1 MPHSPEDSVDVLGEL
16 SGSPART
23 LRQPCASPGETLREL
38 CETSARVLG
47 SIGRVLG
54 EFWESSRRARPQPAH
69 NPCRWDCTRK
79 VPTSDQTSGS
89 YLARKNRKASHP
101 PDLKLATLQ
110 NSNPQ
115 PSKPQNKQAVATWLG
130 KTARLPAP
138 DPKLATLQHPSLQ
151 SPNTRSAK
159 ELTKKPETQP
169 RGARSAPQGFTITT
183 TRCRF
188 AGADAH
194 VFFLC

>member
-1 MPHSPEDSVDVLGEL
+1 MDVLGEL

-23 LRQPCASPGETLREL
+23 LRQPCASPGKTLREL

-47 SIGRVLG
+47 SFGRVLG

-69 NPCRWDCTRK
+69 KPCRWDCTRK

-138 DPKLATLQHPSLQ
+138 QTRSLQ
-151 SPNTRSAK
+151 PCNTPACNPPTPAAQRNLQKSPQIPK
-159 ELTKKPETQP
+159 M
-169 RGARSAPQGFTITT
+169 GARSAPQGFTITT

>member
-1 MPHSPEDSVDVLGEL
+1 MDVLGEL

-23 LRQPCASPGETLREL
+23 LRQPCASPGKTLREL

-47 SIGRVLG
+47 SFGRVLG

-69 NPCRWDCTRK
+69 NPCRWDCTRT

-115 PSKPQNKQAVATWLG
+115 PPKPQNKQAVATWLG

-138 DPKLATLQHPSLQ
+138 QTPSLQ
-151 SPNTRSAK
+151 PCNTPACNPPTPAAQRNLQKSP
-159 ELTKKPETQP
+159 KPNHGGRE
-169 RGARSAPQGFTITT
+169 APPLFTYN
-183 TRCRF
+183 RF
-188 AGADAH
+188 FCWKFGKN
-194 VFFLC
+194 VPIFV

>member
-1 MPHSPEDSVDVLGEL
+1 MPHSPEDSVDVLGEPP
-16 SGSPART
+16 GSPART
-23 LRQPCASPGETLREL
+23 LRQPCASPGKTLREL

-54 EFWESSRRARPQPAH
+54 ESWESSRRARPQPAH

-101 PDLKLATLQ
+101 PDLKLATRQ

-115 PSKPQNKQAVATWLG
+115 PSKPQDKQAVATWLG

-138 DPKLATLQHPSLQ
+138 DPKLATLRHPSLQ

-159 ELTKKPETQP
+159 ELTRKPPNPTEWG
-169 RGARSAPQGFTITT
+169 REAPPLFTYN
-183 TRCRF
+183 RF
-188 AGADAH
+188 FCWKFGKNVP
-194 VFFLC
+194 VFV

>member
-1 MPHSPEDSVDVLGEL
+1 MDLRRSVRKYHGDPLPHSPEDSVDVLGEPP
-16 SGSPART
+16 GSPART
-23 LRQPCASPGETLREL
+23 LRQPCASPGKTLREL

-69 NPCRWDCTRK
+69 KPCRWDCTRT

-89 YLARKNRKASHP
+89 CLARKNRKASHP

-130 KTARLPAP
+130 KTARLPNPRSQACNP
-138 DPKLATLQHPSLQ
+138 ATPQLATPQHPQ
-151 SPNTRSAK
+151 RKGTY
-159 ELTKKPETQP
+159 KKAPKP
-169 RGARSAPQGFTITT
+169 HRMGARSAPI
-183 TRCRF
+183 
-188 AGADAH
+188 
-194 VFFLC
+194 VYL